1 MEKILF
7 NDWQSIINIL
17 IITIAAYLSLVFI
30 LRISGK
36 RTLSQMNA
44 FDLIITMAIGST
56 LATVILDI
64 NVSLSEGVVALG
76 LLVLLQVILSYISVR
91 NKKISFLIKSSPTL
105 IAYKG
110 KLLKKNMITERIDE
124 DEVWAAL
131 RDNGLSSLEEV
142 DAVVLESNGNL
153 TIIEKI
159 TNTNA
164 HPVKSLLEEEN

>member
-56 LATVILDI
+56 
-64 NVSLSEGVVALG
+64 
-76 LLVLLQVILSYISVR
+76 
-91 NKKISFLIKSSPTL
+91 
-105 IAYKG
+105 
-110 KLLKKNMITERIDE
+110 
-124 DEVWAAL
+124 
-131 RDNGLSSLEEV
+131 
-142 DAVVLESNGNL
+142 
-153 TIIEKI
+153 
-159 TNTNA
+159 
-164 HPVKSLLEEEN
+164 